1 MRTRL
6 GTMFG
11 DTLRSLFK
19 RPITQQY
26 PFVKLDAPKEL
37 RGALVFENKGCTG
50 CALCVKDCPA
60 NALEIVV
67 NDKKAKKFVFRYHAD
82 RCTYC
87 AQCVQSCRF
96 SCLGMSHEQWELASV
111 NKEPFTVYFGSDAD
125 VETFLAAHHLAE
137 AKEPAKA

>member
-1 MRTRL
+1 MKI
-6 GTMFG
+6 GTMLS

-26 PFVKLDAPKEL
+26 PFVKLDTPKQL
-37 RGALVFENKGCTG
+37 RGKLYWNPEGCTG

-60 NALEIVV
+60 NALELVV
-67 NDKKAKKFVFRYHAD
+67 NDKKEKRFVFRYHAD

-96 SCLGMSHEQWELASV
+96 SCLGMSSEQWELASV
-111 NKEPFTVYFGSDAD
+111 NKDLFTVYYGSEAD
-125 VETFLAAHHLAE
+125 VESFLAKFGLSDAAAPE
-137 AKEPAKA
+137 KA